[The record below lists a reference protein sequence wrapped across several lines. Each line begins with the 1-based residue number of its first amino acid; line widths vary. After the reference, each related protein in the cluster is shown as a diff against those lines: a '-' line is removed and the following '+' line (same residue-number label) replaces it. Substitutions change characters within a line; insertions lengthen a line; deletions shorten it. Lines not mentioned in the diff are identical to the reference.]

1 MSPSSEEQCLLHIL
15 GREETDG
22 RLCVCKCS
30 VRNCKEGIVCLKN
43 LSFFPLAKRKIFS
56 KKSKEGEKGEG
67 NLSRV

>member
-1 MSPSSEEQCLLHIL
+1 VSPSSEEQCLLHLL

-43 LSFFPLAKRKIFS
+43 LSFFPLEEKDIFIEIIKRR
-56 KKSKEGEKGEG
+56 EKGEG